1 MNVKAGCLIAYI
13 LLGIA
18 GLAQAKT
25 IAYWRFE
32 EGSKGLTHAADQDGW
47 YKDISGNENHLSS
60 WVSQARPKATDD
72 VPFAKVPQTNKKN
85 KLALDFDGAAGS
97 GDHLGTF
104 IAVGA
109 SAPMINSFKF
119 KKGWTVECSFKI
131 HSEGR
136 WQIFIGKDG
145 RPGLSEEPVFSL
157 KIMDDNRLQLL
168 FCDDDGRAHTLE
180 SISPLVADEWHD
192 VAATYD
198 GSEVELYL
206 KRESDREYLW
216 QSSDGFLTRVS
227 LGTWAS
233 RWTIG
238 RGMWNGAPTDWFH
251 GVIDEVRIS
260 DTELD
265 DDEFLGV
272 SN

>member
-1 MNVKAGCLIAYI
+1 MKNTMSCLVGLI
-13 LLGIA
+13 LFGSL
-18 GLAQAKT
+18 GLADAKT

-32 EGSKGLTHAADQDGW
+32 EGTKGATHATDQDGW
-47 YKDISGNENHLSS
+47 YKDLSGNGNHLSS
-60 WVSQARPKATDD
+60 WESQARPTTTDD
-72 VPFAKVPQTNKKN
+72 VPFANVPQTDKKN
-85 KLALDFDGAAGS
+85 KLALDFDGVVGS

-136 WQIFIGKDG
+136 WQVFIGKDG
-145 RPGLSEEPVFSL
+145 KPSLDQAPVFTL
-157 KIMDDNRLQLL
+157 KVTDGNLVQLL
-168 FCDDDGRAHTLE
+168 FCDDDGRAHSLL
-180 SISPLVADEWHD
+180 SISPLVTDEWYD

-206 KRESDREYLW
+206 KRESDREYFW
-216 QSSDGFLTRVS
+216 QSSDSFVTKIS
-227 LGTWAS
+227 LGTWANN
-233 RWTIG
+233 WTIG

-260 DTELD
+260 DKELD

-272 SN
+272 SD

>member
-1 MNVKAGCLIAYI
+1 MRVKASCLAGCI

-32 EGSKGLTHAADQDGW
+32 EGPKGVAHATDQDGW
-47 YKDISGNENHLSS
+47 YKDISGNGNHLSS
-60 WVSQARPKATDD
+60 WASQARPRAMAD
-72 VPFAKVPQTNKKN
+72 VPFSKVPQTGKKN
-85 KLALDFDGAAGS
+85 KLALDFDGVAGY

-104 IAVGA
+104 IVVGA

-136 WQIFIGKDG
+136 WQVFIGKDG
-145 RPGLSEEPVFSL
+145 KPGLSEEPVFTL
-157 KIMDDNRLQLL
+157 KVMDDNRLQLL
-168 FCDDDGRAHTLE
+168 FCDDDGRSHTLE
-180 SISPLVADEWHD
+180 SISPVAAGEWQS

-198 GSEVELYL
+198 GEEVELYL

-216 QSSDGFLTRVS
+216 QSSDSFVSKIS
-227 LGTWAS
+227 LGGWANN
-233 RWTIG
+233 WTVG

-251 GVIDEVRIS
+251 GRIDEVRIS
-260 DTELD
+260 DEELD

-272 SN
+272 SD